1 MELAVDLAP
10 NNPRHLKL
18 SNPVMV
24 ASGTFG
30 FDGYGQGIPTGM
42 PLDQLGAVVPKT
54 VTRYPRQG
62 NPEPRW
68 HPVSYRRAFADGEA
82 IFLNSIGLANPGI
95 ETALNDLAPE
105 WVGLDTTVIF
115 SLAADSVDQFS
126 QMTAMTDGVDGFQA
140 LELNLSCP
148 NVENGALFAHSPDL
162 TAEAVAAVKANT
174 DLPVLAKLAPN
185 VPDITKVV
193 CAAAKAGVD
202 AITIG
207 NTMPALRI
215 DVASRTP
222 VLGAITGGLS
232 GHGLR
237 PVNLALVYRAAQ
249 AVDIPIIGVG
259 GIFTAEHALEY
270 FLAGATAVQ
279 IGSAN
284 LVEFQTP
291 LHVLDQLRVYMGEE
305 GVNNIV
311 DLTGA
316 LRRDLPSETQRLFG

>member
-1 MELAVDLAP
+1 MELSVDLAP

-18 SNPVMV
+18 SNPVMI

-30 FDGYGQGIPTGM
+30 FDGYGQGIPVGM

-54 VTRYPRQG
+54 VTRHPRQG

-68 HPVSYRRAFADGEA
+68 HPVSYRRALADGEA

-95 ETALNDLAPE
+95 ETALTDLAPE

-305 GVNNIV
+305 GVNNIG
-311 DLTGA
+311 DLIGG
-316 LRRDLPSETQRLFG
+316 LRRHLPDETQRLFG

>member
-1 MELAVDLAP
+1 MELGIDLAP

-18 SNPVMV
+18 KNPVMI

-30 FDGYGQGIPTGM
+30 FDGYGSGIPPEM

-54 VTRYPRQG
+54 VTRYRRQG

-68 HPVSYRRAFADGEA
+68 HPTSYRRASTDGEA

-95 ETALNDLAPE
+95 DTALNDLAPK
-105 WVGLDTTVIF
+105 WVGLGTTVIF

-126 QMTAMTDGVDGFQA
+126 QMTAMTRDVDGFQA

-148 NVENGALFAHSPDL
+148 NVKNGALFAHSPDL
-162 TAEAVAAVKANT
+162 TAEAVTAVKDNT
-174 DLPVLAKLAPN
+174 DLPVVAKLAPN

-249 AVDIPIIGVG
+249 AVDVPIIGVG
-259 GIFTAEHALEY
+259 GIFTADHALEY

-291 LHVLDQLRVYMGEE
+291 LRVLEKLQAYMEKE
-305 GVNNIV
+305 GVNDIG

-316 LRRDLPSETQRLFG
+316 VRRSLPDETQRTFG